1 MIKQRLLTCLNEL
14 KKKKNTLSNFMN
26 EFQFEQ
32 KKSFL
37 HNKHQGKLALMMI
50 LFGKNKKVS
59 LKTKKN

>member
-1 MIKQRLLTCLNEL
+1 
-14 KKKKNTLSNFMN
+14 MN

-50 LFGKNKKVS
+50 LFRKNKKVS